1 MSIEQKI
8 AELLEESKKAEE
20 LAESLEE
27 VKEDEV
33 KEVAAEETP
42 EVVAEEPVKE
52 EESTEE
58 VVQEGEMPPALKKA
72 MDKKKADDEDEE
84 DDDDDDDEDED
95 EAKKEGYK
103 KESKKMKEEVEVE
116 DSNEELIVDVSE
128 DVKALL
134 NGEELSEEFQEKA
147 KTIFETVVVSRVKT
161 EVARLKEELEAET
174 ETKVEAIK
182 EGLVDKVDGYLNYVV
197 EQWIEQNEIALESGM
212 KSEILEG
219 FVTGLQNLFKE
230 HYIEVPEE
238 KFDVLGDLQDQVK
251 DSEEKLDEQVAK
263 NVEMQKELNDMKRKA
278 SIAEAA
284 EGMTDVDR
292 EKFMGL
298 IEELSFEDTES
309 FSKKLSTIR
318 ENYFAKKATKTE
330 VATHV
335 TDEPIAELTESV
347 KHIDPAMKAA
357 MELMSYRK

>member
-8 AELLEESKKAEE
+8 AELLEESKKAEQ

-27 VKEDEV
+27 VKEEEV
-33 KEVAAEETP
+33 EVTAEAEA
-42 EVVAEEPVKE
+42 EVVAEATE
-52 EESTEE
+52 EETE
-58 VVQEGEMPPALKKA
+58 VVAEGEMPPALKKA
-72 MDKKKADDEDEE
+72 MDKKKGKDEDEDEESDDDDDEE
-84 DDDDDDDEDED
+84 DDDDEDM
-95 EAKKEGYK
+95 K
-103 KESKKMKEEVEVE
+103 KESSYKKKMKEEVEVT
-116 DSNEELIVDVSE
+116 EEEFIVDVSE
-128 DVKALL
+128 DVEALL
-134 NGEELSEEFQEKA
+134 NGEELSEAFQAKA
-147 KTIFETVVVSRVKT
+147 KTIFEAVVIGRVKS
-161 EVARLKEELEAET
+161 EVTRIKEELEAET
-174 ETKVEAIK
+174 ENKVEAIK

-219 FVTGLQNLFKE
+219 FVSGLKNLFQE

-263 NVEMQKELNDMKRKA
+263 NVELAKELNEMKRKT
-278 SIAEAA
+278 SIVEAA

-330 VATHV
+330 VTSVV
-335 TDEPIAELTESV
+335 TDEPVQDLTESV
-347 KHIDPAMKAA
+347 KKLDPAMKAT
-357 MELMSYRK
+357 MDLLNYRK

>member
-1 MSIEQKI
+1 MSIEAKI
-8 AELLEESKKAEE
+8 AELLEESKKAEQ
-20 LAESLEE
+20 LAKSLEE
-27 VKEDEV
+27 VKEEEV
-33 KEVAAEETP
+33 EEVAASAEA
-42 EVVAEEPVKE
+42 EVVAEATE
-52 EESTEE
+52 EETTE
-58 VVQEGEMPPALKKA
+58 VVAEGEMPPQLKKA
-72 MDKKKADDEDEE
+72 MKKEDEE
-84 DDDDDDDEDED
+84 EDKDDDEDED
-95 EAKKEGYK
+95 DDDDEEKDEMK
-103 KESKKMKEEVEVE
+103 KESKKKMKEEVET
-116 DSNEELIVDVSE
+116 SEEEFIVDVSE
-128 DVKALL
+128 DVEALL
-134 NGEELSEEFQEKA
+134 NGEELSEEFQAKA
-147 KTIFETVVVSRVKT
+147 KTIFEAVVVGRVKS

-174 ETKVEAIK
+174 ATKVEAIK

-251 DSEEKLDEQVAK
+251 DTEEKLDEQVAK
-263 NVEMQKELNDMKRKA
+263 NVEMQKELNEMKRKS
-278 SIAEAA
+278 SISEAA

-330 VATHV
+330 VASV
-335 TDEPIAELTESV
+335 VSDEPVQDLTESV
-347 KHIDPAMKAA
+347 KPMDPAMKAT
-357 MELMSYRK
+357 MDILSYRK

>member
-1 MSIEQKI
+1 MSIEAKI
-8 AELLEESKKAEE
+8 AELLEESKKAEQ

-27 VKEDEV
+27 VKEEEV
-33 KEVAAEETP
+33 EEVAASAEA
-42 EVVAEEPVKE
+42 EVVAEATE
-52 EESTEE
+52 EETTE
-58 VVQEGEMPPALKKA
+58 VVAEGEMPPQLKKA
-72 MDKKKADDEDEE
+72 MKKDDEEE
-84 DDDDDDDEDED
+84 DKDDDEDED
-95 EAKKEGYK
+95 DDDDEEKDEMK
-103 KESKKMKEEVEVE
+103 KESKKKMKEEVET
-116 DSNEELIVDVSE
+116 SEEEFIVDVSE
-128 DVKALL
+128 DVEALL
-134 NGEELSEEFQEKA
+134 NGEELSEEFQAKA
-147 KTIFETVVVSRVKT
+147 KTIFEAVVVGRVKS

-174 ETKVEAIK
+174 ATKVEAIK

-251 DSEEKLDEQVAK
+251 DTEEKLDEQVAK
-263 NVEMQKELNDMKRKA
+263 NVEMQKELNEMKRKS
-278 SIAEAA
+278 SISEAA

-330 VATHV
+330 VASV
-335 TDEPIAELTESV
+335 VSDEPVQDLTESV
-347 KHIDPAMKAA
+347 KPMDPAMKAT
-357 MELMSYRK
+357 MDILSYRK

>member
-1 MSIEQKI
+1 MSIEAKI

-27 VKEDEV
+27 VKEEV
-33 KEVAAEETP
+33 VEEVAAEAEA
-42 EVVAEEPVKE
+42 EVVAEATE
-52 EESTEE
+52 EEEQTE
-58 VVQEGEMPPALKKA
+58 VVAEGEMPPQLKKA
-72 MDKKKADDEDEE
+72 MKKKDGDDEE
-84 DDDDDDDEDED
+84 DDDDEDKDDDDEDEKD
-95 EAKKEGYK
+95 DMK
-103 KESKKMKEEVEVE
+103 KESKYKKMKEEVET
-116 DSNEELIVDVSE
+116 SEEEFIVDVSE
-128 DVKALL
+128 DVEALL
-134 NGEELSEEFQEKA
+134 NGEELSEEFQAKA
-147 KTIFETVVVSRVKT
+147 KTIFEAVVIGRVKS

-174 ETKVEAIK
+174 ATKVEAIK

-263 NVEMQKELNDMKRKA
+263 NVDMQKELNEMKRKA
-278 SIAEAA
+278 SIVEAA
-284 EGMTDVDR
+284 DGMTDVDR

-330 VATHV
+330 VASVV
-335 TDEPIAELTESV
+335 TDEPVQDLTESV
-347 KHIDPAMKAA
+347 KAIDPAMKAT
-357 MELMSYRK
+357 MDILNYRK

>member
-1 MSIEQKI
+1 MSIEAKI
-8 AELLEESKKAEE
+8 AELLEESKKAEQ

-27 VKEDEV
+27 VKEEEV
-33 KEVAAEETP
+33 EEVAASAEA
-42 EVVAEEPVKE
+42 EVVAEAAKE
-52 EESTEE
+52 EETTE
-58 VVQEGEMPPALKKA
+58 VVAEGEMPPQLKKA
-72 MDKKKADDEDEE
+72 MKKDDEEEDKDDDEDE
-84 DDDDDDDEDED
+84 DDDDDDEEKDEM
-95 EAKKEGYK
+95 K
-103 KESKKMKEEVEVE
+103 KESKKKMKEEVET
-116 DSNEELIVDVSE
+116 SEEEFIVDVSE
-128 DVKALL
+128 DVEALL
-134 NGEELSEEFQEKA
+134 NGEELSEEFQAKA
-147 KTIFETVVVSRVKT
+147 KTIFEAVVVGRVKS

-174 ETKVEAIK
+174 ATKVEAIK

-238 KFDVLGDLQDQVK
+238 KFDILGDLQDQVK
-251 DSEEKLDEQVAK
+251 DTEEKLDEQVAK
-263 NVEMQKELNDMKRKA
+263 NVEMQKELNEMKRKS
-278 SIAEAA
+278 SIVEAA

-330 VATHV
+330 VASV
-335 TDEPIAELTESV
+335 VSDEPVQDLTESV
-347 KHIDPAMKAA
+347 KPMDPAMKAT
-357 MELMSYRK
+357 MDILSYRK